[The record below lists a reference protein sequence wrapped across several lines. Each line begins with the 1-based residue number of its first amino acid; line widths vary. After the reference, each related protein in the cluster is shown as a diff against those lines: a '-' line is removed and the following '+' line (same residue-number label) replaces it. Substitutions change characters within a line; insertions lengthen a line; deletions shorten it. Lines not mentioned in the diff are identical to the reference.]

1 MLLQHVKLHKFTS
14 SEKQTIKKKIFQPRW
29 RKIRLDREISRSGD
43 PFDLDLDNLLCS
55 IRSRRSGEIDRSIL

>member
-14 SEKQTIKKKIFQPRW
+14 SEKADNLKKIVEPRW

-43 PFDLDLDNLLCS
+43 PFDLDLDNLL
-55 IRSRRSGEIDRSIL
+55 